1 MQIVPNSSSL
11 YTLFYF
17 VIYNSVTAQNVDLS
31 AIAIKTAINV
41 VVVLKLFSL
50 MLVSGV
56 IYEYNTKDLHFLD

>member
-17 VIYNSVTAQNVDLS
+17 VIYNYVTAQNVDLS

-41 VVVLKLFSL
+41 VVVRKLFSL
-50 MLVSGV
+50 MFVSGV
-56 IYEYNTKDLHFLD
+56 IYNTKDLHFLD

>member
-11 YTLFYF
+11 YSLFYF

-41 VVVLKLFSL
+41 VVVRKLFSL

-56 IYEYNTKDLHFLD
+56 IYNTKDLLFLD

>member
-17 VIYNSVTAQNVDLS
+17 VIYNSVTAQTVDLS

-41 VVVLKLFSL
+41 VVVRKLFSL

-56 IYEYNTKDLHFLD
+56 IYNTKDLLFLD

>member
-41 VVVLKLFSL
+41 VVVRKLFSL

-56 IYEYNTKDLHFLD
+56 IYNTKDLLFLD

>member
-11 YTLFYF
+11 YSLFYF

-56 IYEYNTKDLHFLD
+56 IYNTKDLLFLD